1 MTPDLQSYVTH
12 REAVLDRVRTLLV
25 ERLHVEREPDT
36 IDPDT
41 PLFGTGLGLD
51 SVDAVELVVSLEDT
65 FGLQL
70 PDDALG
76 RRVMRTVGKL
86 VDMVLSYE
94 AAVAAGTLPEGFE
107 ASAEG
112 AGSGEPEAVGGGGTE
127 GLTAGESEGVR
138 AGTTNVAAAGEPE
151 GVEVGNAEQ

>member
-1 MTPDLQSYVTH
+1 MNVVPLDLGAPAPSPTNPADLERFIAR
-12 REAVLDRVRTLLV
+12 REAILDRVRKLLV

-51 SVDAVELVVSLEDT
+51 SVDAVEMVVSLEDA
-65 FGLQL
+65 FGLKL

-86 VDMVLSYE
+86 VDLVIAYE
-94 AAVAAGTLPEGFE
+94 DAIAAGTLVPGDMASPE
-107 ASAEG
+107 
-112 AGSGEPEAVGGGGTE
+112 
-127 GLTAGESEGVR
+127 
-138 AGTTNVAAAGEPE
+138 
-151 GVEVGNAEQ
+151 EVSHA

>member
-1 MTPDLQSYVTH
+1 MSPDLESYIAR

-25 ERLHVEREPDT
+25 ERLHVERDPDT

-51 SVDAVELVVSLEDT
+51 SVDAVEMVVSLEDT
-65 FGLQL
+65 FGLKL

-86 VDMVLSYE
+86 VDLVLAYE
-94 AAVAAGTLPEGFE
+94 EKAALAASE
-107 ASAEG
+107 SAE
-112 AGSGEPEAVGGGGTE
+112 
-127 GLTAGESEGVR
+127 
-138 AGTTNVAAAGEPE
+138 VAPQPGPSA
-151 GVEVGNAEQ
+151 VEVAS

>member
-1 MTPDLQSYVTH
+1 MSPDLQSYIAR
-12 REAVLDRVRTLLV
+12 REDVLGRVRKVLV
-25 ERLHVEREPDT
+25 ERLHVERDPDT

-51 SVDAVELVVSLEDT
+51 SVDAVEMVVSLEDA
-65 FGLQL
+65 FGFKL

-86 VDMVLSYE
+86 GDLGIRYE
-94 AAVAAGTLPEGFE
+94 DAAAA

-112 AGSGEPEAVGGGGTE
+112 AAAPGEGPSGGPAAEEGT
-127 GLTAGESEGVR
+127 
-138 AGTTNVAAAGEPE
+138 
-151 GVEVGNAEQ
+151 